1 MKTEDKNR
9 DFIKELSMI
18 NKNKFTLEQTKSLYL
33 GLLYQLILSKEVF
46 KRNRDLEDFLLSVYK
61 KKYNDYLFN
70 SRPYLASRVLKD
82 ISDEYDFLK
91 MSISIKL
98 IILYLRDKDL
108 SGNKVEIEEKKISTS
123 IEDDT
128 IGWFNSVKKGSKQN

>member
-9 DFIKELSMI
+9 DYIKELSTI
-18 NKNKFTLEQTKSLYL
+18 NKNKFTVEQTKSLYL

-46 KRNRDLEDFLLSVYK
+46 KRNRDLEDFLLSVFK

-82 ISDEYDFLK
+82 ISEEYDFLK

-98 IILYLRDKDL
+98 IILYLQDRGL
-108 SGNKVEIEEKKISTS
+108 SENKVETEGKKISNS

-128 IGWFNSVKKGSKQN
+128 IGWFNSVKKGSNHN